1 MTAVI
6 HTLPAVPGSR
16 IAGMGHY
23 RPERVVTND
32 DLAKTMDTNDE
43 WIRTRVGIAERRF
56 AAADETV
63 ASMGALAGGKALADA
78 GITPDQVDTVITAT
92 CTADFQIPHT
102 STTIAATLGIH
113 APGSFDVNAA
123 CAGFCYALAA
133 ADQAI
138 RTGNSR
144 TVLVVGSE
152 KLTRWINPTDRGNA
166 IIFGDGAGAA
176 VVTAADRPEIG
187 PVAWGSDETQTR
199 AIGTTDAGWIY
210 QEGQAVFRWA
220 TSAIAPVA
228 IRAAA
233 AAGVDLA
240 DIDVIATH
248 QANLRI
254 IEAIARKLI
263 SAGVRPDVRLSR
275 DIVTTGNTSS
285 ASIPI
290 GLDRMR
296 EAGEARSGDLVLAV
310 GFGAGLT
317 FAGQV
322 FRCP

>member
-1 MTAVI
+1 M
-6 HTLPAVPGSR
+6 
-16 IAGMGHY
+16 
-23 RPERVVTND
+23 
-32 DLAKTMDTNDE
+32 
-43 WIRTRVGIAERRF
+43 
-56 AAADETV
+56 
-63 ASMGALAGGKALADA
+63 
-78 GITPDQVDTVITAT
+78 
-92 CTADFQIPHT
+92 
-102 STTIAATLGIH
+102 
-113 APGSFDVNAA
+113 
-123 CAGFCYALAA
+123 
-133 ADQAI
+133 
-138 RTGNSR
+138 
-144 TVLVVGSE
+144 VGSE
-152 KLTRWINPTDRGNA
+152 KLTGGYNPTDRGNA

-176 VVTAADRPEIG
+176 VVSRRPARDRPG
-187 PVAWGSDETQTR
+187 GLGQRRDPDQGDR
-199 AIGTTDAGWIY
+199 YHRRRGWIY

-296 EAGEARSGDLVLAV
+296 EAGEAVPETWCSPSRSGPASPSRARSSAAPDRGVTASPRPTHLRTAPRRRIL
-310 GFGAGLT
+310 
-317 FAGQV
+317 
-322 FRCP
+322 